1 MMAITEYEVRVFGKY
16 GDVERNEICPS
27 DLYALDR
34 AKKLIELGEDAKA
47 YIKISDYGRMEV
59 RRYPI

>member
-1 MMAITEYEVRVFGKY
+1 MAITEYEVRVFGKY

-34 AKKLIELGEDAKA
+34 VKELTASGEDAKA

-59 RRYPI
+59 RRYQI

>member
-1 MMAITEYEVRVFGKY
+1 MMAITEYEVIIFGKY

-34 AKKLIELGEDAKA
+34 VKELTASGEDAKA

>member
-1 MMAITEYEVRVFGKY
+1 MMAITEYEVRIFGKY
-16 GDVERNEICPS
+16 GDVERSEICPS

-34 AKKLIELGEDAKA
+34 ARELIELGEDAKA
-47 YIKISDYGRMEV
+47 YIKITDYEKMEV

>member
-27 DLYALDR
+27 DLYALNR
-34 AKKLIELGEDAKA
+34 VKELTASGEDAKA

>member
-1 MMAITEYEVRVFGKY
+1 MIAITEYEVRVFGKY
-16 GDVERNEICPS
+16 GDVERNEICPN

-34 AKKLIELGEDAKA
+34 VKELTALEEDAKA
-47 YIKISDYGRMEV
+47 YIKITDYEKMEV

>member
-1 MMAITEYEVRVFGKY
+1 MMAITEYEVIVFGKY

-34 AKKLIELGEDAKA
+34 AKELTASGEDAKA

>member
-1 MMAITEYEVRVFGKY
+1 MAITEYEVIIFGKY

-34 AKKLIELGEDAKA
+34 VKELTASGEDAKA